1 MIRSLLLSLM
11 LALLPWSV
19 WSAESNGD
27 RSVKAVAFP
36 KGKTETVIEGR
47 IKGRGYVDHTLRAS
61 AGQTLSLQLNSSH
74 RAIYF
79 NLLPPGSSDAA
90 MAIGEFSGNRFDGLL
105 PDDGIYTVRVFLI
118 RAAARRNEAASYTLK
133 VGAGGTALKP
143 LAASLDALVAG
154 TRFHAVAR
162 VKCAPAYTPTRECEA
177 GVVRRGIDGT
187 ATVALRWDQSGMRRI
202 LFIKGEPKAA
212 DVAQAMTYT
221 RNERGW
227 VVSFG
232 ADESFEIPEPLV
244 FGG

>member
-1 MIRSLLLSLM
+1 MIRGLLLCVM
-11 LALLPWSV
+11 LAASQTW
-19 WSAESNGD
+19 AADSNGD
-27 RSVKAVAFP
+27 RSVKAISFP
-36 KGKTETVIEGR
+36 KGKTETVIAGR
-47 IKGRGYVDHTLRAS
+47 IQGRGYVDHVLRAE
-61 AGQTLSLQLNSSH
+61 AGQTLSLELNARH

-79 NLLPPGSSDAA
+79 NLLPPNSSDTA
-90 MAIGEFSGNRFDGLL
+90 MAIGEQSGNRFDGLL
-105 PDDGIYTVRVFLI
+105 PDDGVYTVRVFLI

-143 LAASLDALVAG
+143 LAASKDALVAG
-154 TRFHAVAR
+154 TRFHAVAK
-162 VKCAPAYTPTRECEA
+162 VKCAPAYTQTRECEA
-177 GVVRRGIDGT
+177 GVVRRSFDGT

-202 LFIKGEPKAA
+202 LFVKGEPKAA

-232 ADESFEIPEPLV
+232 GEESFEIPEPLV

>member
-1 MIRSLLLSLM
+1 MIRPLLLSLV
-11 LALLPWSV
+11 LAA
-19 WSAESNGD
+19 SAAWAADVDGD
-27 RSVKAVAFP
+27 RRITPIDFP
-36 KGKTETVIEGR
+36 QGRTDAVIEGR

-105 PDDGIYTVRVFLI
+105 PDDGIYSVRVFLI
-118 RAAARRNEAASYTLK
+118 RAAARRNEAGSYTLK

-143 LAASLDALVAG
+143 LAARMDALVAG

-162 VKCAPAYTPTRECEA
+162 VKCAPAYTQTRECEA

-187 ATVALRWDQSGMRRI
+187 ATVALRWDGSGTRRI
-202 LFIKGEPKAA
+202 LFVKGEPKAA
-212 DVAQAMTYT
+212 DTPHALTHT
-221 RNERGW
+221 RNQRGW
-227 VVSFG
+227 VVRFG
-232 ADESFEIPEPLV
+232 GEESLEIPEPLV

>member
-1 MIRSLLLSLM
+1 
-11 LALLPWSV
+11 
-19 WSAESNGD
+19 
-27 RSVKAVAFP
+27 
-36 KGKTETVIEGR
+36 
-47 IKGRGYVDHTLRAS
+47 
-61 AGQTLSLQLNSSH
+61 
-74 RAIYF
+74 
-79 NLLPPGSSDAA
+79 
-90 MAIGEFSGNRFDGLL
+90 MAIGEQPNNRFDGLL
-105 PDDGIYTVRVFLI
+105 PDDGVYTVRVFLI
-118 RAAARRNEAASYTLK
+118 RAAARRNETGSYTLK
-133 VGAGGTALKP
+133 VVTGGTALKP
-143 LAASLDALVAG
+143 IAASKDALVAG

-162 VKCAPAYTPTRECEA
+162 VKCAPAYTQTRECEA

-232 ADESFEIPEPLV
+232 ADESVEIPEPLV